1 MKFNQTI
8 GRITMTSK
16 FNEIAAQR
24 RSIYALGENVRQTP
38 EEIFNLVKTTVR
50 NSPSA
55 FNSQTVRA
63 VVLFGNQSDKVWDIV
78 EDTLQK
84 IVKDPTAFEKTKA
97 KIATFRAG
105 FGTILYLTDT
115 EIVHNLEK
123 QFPSYA
129 DNFQPWSEQ
138 AIGGAQQAVW
148 AALAEQGIGASL
160 QHYNPL
166 IDNAIHEVFDL
177 PTTWQLRAE
186 MPFGSIEQPAGD
198 KEYLP
203 EDKVFKLIK

>member
-1 MKFNQTI
+1 MNSQFNQLA
-8 GRITMTSK
+8 S
-16 FNEIAAQR
+16 QR
-24 RSIYALGENVRQTP
+24 RSIYALGENINLSP
-38 EEIFNLVKTTVR
+38 KEIFDLVKTTVR

-63 VVLFGNQSDKVWDIV
+63 VVLFGNQSDQVWDIV
-78 EDTLQK
+78 EATLQK
-84 IVKDPTAFEKTKA
+84 IVKDPAAFAKTKA

-115 EIVHNLEK
+115 EIVHQLKK

-148 AALAEQGIGASL
+148 TALAEQKIGASL

-166 IDNAIHEVFDL
+166 IDDAIHKTFDL
-177 PTTWQLRAE
+177 PETWQLRAE

-198 KEYLP
+198 KDYLP
-203 EDKVFKLIK
+203 EDKVFKLIQ

>member
-38 EEIFNLVKTTVR
+38 EEIFNLVKTPVR